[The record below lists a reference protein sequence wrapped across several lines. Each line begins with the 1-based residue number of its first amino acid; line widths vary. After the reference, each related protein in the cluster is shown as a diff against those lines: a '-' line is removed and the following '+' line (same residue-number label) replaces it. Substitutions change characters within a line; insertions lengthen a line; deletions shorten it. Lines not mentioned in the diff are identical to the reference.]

1 MTIRSAVNK
10 ITENDP
16 LNFALTNRIPRRT
29 LTRFMG
35 WFSKT
40 EQPVVRDLSIAA
52 WRLFCDVDL
61 SDARKTRFRS
71 LHDAFIRELKE
82 GSRPIDPAPDV
93 LVSPCDAIVGAHG
106 TIAGNTLLQV
116 KGSSYTLEELL
127 RDARLVSRYQNGRY
141 ATLRLTAGMYH
152 RFHAPHDCRVE
163 RVTHISGDVWNV
175 NPATLKRIDKVYC
188 KNERAVLE
196 LELAECGSQIVL
208 VAVAA
213 VLVAG
218 IRLTFA
224 DITSSRD
231 RTMHPTDA
239 RFRKGDELG
248 WFEHGSTILVLAPVG
263 YEICAGVAWNA
274 GIRMGEPLFR
284 RSPAAQVS
292 VANPC
297 QTTERQHSL
306 R

>member
-10 ITENDP
+10 ITEYDP
-16 LNFALTNRIPRRT
+16 LNFALTNKIPRRA

-35 WFSKT
+35 WLSKV
-40 EQPVVRDLSIAA
+40 EQPLVRDLSIAV

-61 SDARKTRFRS
+61 SDAKKTRFRS
-71 LHDAFIRELKE
+71 LHDAFIRELRE
-82 GSRPIDPAPDV
+82 GARQIASAPDV

-116 KGSSYTLEELL
+116 KGSSYALEELL
-127 RDARLVSRYQNGRY
+127 RDSRLAARYQNGSY

-163 RVTHISGDVWNV
+163 RVTHIAGDVWNV
-175 NPATLKRIDKVYC
+175 NPATLARIDKVYC

-196 LELAECGSQIVL
+196 LELAEDGSQMAL

-224 DITSSRD
+224 DIASSHDSSIR
-231 RTMHPTDA
+231 PANA

-248 WFEHGSTILVLAPVG
+248 WFEHGSTILVLVPPG
-263 YEICAGVAWNA
+263 YEICAGVARNA

-284 RSPAAQVS
+284 RSPIGG
-292 VANPC
+292 
-297 QTTERQHSL
+297 
-306 R
+306 